1 MFKKAIKSSQK
12 SGYCPNLLQQAMM
25 EKQVITPAEE
35 KVILNNFFAE
45 VRALL
50 AEYCYER
57 EMVLTNSQ
65 LFAFLLV
72 SPVSIAIATDG
83 TVDFSETTMLVD
95 VAAYFDRGVLPSE
108 FDTLEQ
114 PEEAMSDHVF
124 KKRIYTE
131 LRYLCVSMNRY
142 EDKLVEALKA
152 LIQMDK
158 RLSQTGEED
167 SIKRKIVETMNNVIY
182 NNLGKDSIEEPKIQ
196 KVLDSL
202 GIEVATSEK
211 VIDHEGIGGLETS
224 IEAAPNAKNDST
236 NEEIEKEK

>member
-1 MFKKAIKSSQK
+1 
-12 SGYCPNLLQQAMM
+12 MM
-25 EKQVITPAEE
+25 EKQVITPVEE

-50 AEYCYER
+50 AEYCHER

-83 TVDFSETTMLVD
+83 AVDFSETTMLVD

-114 PEEAMSDHVF
+114 PEDAMSDHVF

-142 EDKLVEALKA
+142 EDKLIEALKA
-152 LIQMDK
+152 LIQMDE

-202 GIEVATSEK
+202 GIEAVVDKKEVDDEIVADT
-211 VIDHEGIGGLETS
+211 
-224 IEAAPNAKNDST
+224 EAGNEDPT
-236 NEEIEKEK
+236 NEDNDNISEDTEEEK